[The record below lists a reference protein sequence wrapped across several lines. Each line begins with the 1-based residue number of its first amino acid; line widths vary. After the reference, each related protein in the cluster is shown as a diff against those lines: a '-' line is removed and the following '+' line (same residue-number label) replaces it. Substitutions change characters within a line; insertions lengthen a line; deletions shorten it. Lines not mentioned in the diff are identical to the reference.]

1 MIAVGQKR
9 TRSPRKYSFMWVV
22 VINPVSGSGKGAILG
37 TEAAGFFSER
47 RLSYQIIT
55 ATSADKLRSNLA
67 EFLDSNVG
75 LIEGVVAVGGDG
87 LVHLVLQMVVP
98 RRIPF
103 SAIPAGTGNDFVRA
117 LGWGLDEIKIQ
128 LNTVVSTPPA
138 AIDLGLVD
146 SEWFGAVLS
155 TGFDSV
161 VNEKANKMNW
171 PKGPMKYNLAIA
183 LELPRFKPLKYTI
196 ELDNQVIETEAML
209 IAVGNGGSYGGGMK
223 VCPDAVMSDG
233 LFDVM
238 VLRPV
243 SKFEFVRVFPTV
255 FSGKHINHKQVDIYR
270 TKRVS
275 LHAPAVAYA
284 DGERIGGLPVRAE
297 CIAGAGLSWTP

>member
-1 MIAVGQKR
+1 
-9 TRSPRKYSFMWVV
+9 MWAV

-37 TEAAGFFSER
+37 AETAGFFSER

-55 ATSADKLRSNLA
+55 ATSADKLRSNLS

-98 RRIPF
+98 RNIAF
-103 SAIPAGTGNDFVRA
+103 AAIPAGTGNDFVRA
-117 LGWGLDEIKIQ
+117 LGWHLDEIKTQ
-128 LNTVVSTPPA
+128 LKAVVSKPA
-138 AIDLGLVD
+138 SAIDLGLVD

-183 LELPRFKPLKYTI
+183 MELPKFRPLRYTI
-196 ELDNQVIETEAML
+196 ELENQIIETEAML
-209 IAVGNGGSYGGGMK
+209 IAVGNGSSYGGGMK
-223 VCPDAVMSDG
+223 VCPEAVMTDG

-243 SKFEFVRVFPTV
+243 SKVEFVRVFPTV
-255 FSGKHINHKQVDIYR
+255 FIGKHVEHKQVDIYR

>member
-1 MIAVGQKR
+1 
-9 TRSPRKYSFMWVV
+9 MWVV

-87 LVHLVLQMVVP
+87 LGHLVLQMVVP

-243 SKFEFVRVFPTV
+243 SKVEFVRVFPTV

-297 CIAGAGLSWTP
+297 CIAGAGLSWLP

>member
-1 MIAVGQKR
+1 
-9 TRSPRKYSFMWVV
+9 MWVV

-67 EFLDSNVG
+67 EFLDNNVG

-98 RRIPF
+98 RNIAF

-117 LGWGLDEIKIQ
+117 LGWRLDEIKIQ

-183 LELPRFKPLKYTI
+183 LELPKFKPLKYTI

-243 SKFEFVRVFPTV
+243 SKVEFVRVFPTV

>member
-1 MIAVGQKR
+1 
-9 TRSPRKYSFMWVV
+9 MWAV

-37 TEAAGFFSER
+37 AETAGFFSER

-55 ATSADKLRSNLA
+55 ATSADKLRSNLS

-98 RRIPF
+98 RNIAF
-103 SAIPAGTGNDFVRA
+103 AAIPAGTGNDFVRA
-117 LGWGLDEIKIQ
+117 LGWHLDEIKTQ
-128 LNTVVSTPPA
+128 LKAVVSKPPS

-161 VNEKANKMNW
+161 VNEKANTMEW

-183 LELPRFKPLKYTI
+183 MELPKFKPLKYTI

-243 SKFEFVRVFPTV
+243 SKVEFVRVFPTV
-255 FSGKHINHKQVDIYR
+255 FSGKHINHKQVDVYR
-270 TKRVS
+270 TRRVS
-275 LHAPAVAYA
+275 LLAPAVAYA

>member
-1 MIAVGQKR
+1 L
-9 TRSPRKYSFMWVV
+9 P
-22 VINPVSGSGKGAILG
+22 
-37 TEAAGFFSER
+37 
-47 RLSYQIIT
+47 YQIIT
-55 ATSADKLRSNLA
+55 ATSADKLRVNLA
-67 EFLDSNVG
+67 DFLDSNAG
-75 LIEGVVAVGGDG
+75 SIAGVIAVGGDG

-98 RRIPF
+98 RNIPF

-117 LGWGLDEIKIQ
+117 LGWDLEETKTQ
-128 LNTVVSTPPA
+128 LNAVVSKPPS

-161 VNEKANKMNW
+161 VNEKANSLKW
-171 PKGPMKYNLAIA
+171 PKGPMKYNVAIA
-183 LELPRFKPLKYTI
+183 MELPKFKPLKYMI
-196 ELDNQVIETEAML
+196 ELDNQIIETEAML
-209 IAVGNGGSYGGGMK
+209 IAVGNGSSYGGGMK
-223 VCPDAVMSDG
+223 VCPDAVMNDG

-243 SKFEFVRVFPTV
+243 SKLEFIKVFPTV
-255 FSGKHINHKQVDIYR
+255 FSGKHIEHRQVDIYR
-270 TKRVS
+270 TTRVS
-275 LHAPAVAYA
+275 LHAPAIAYA

>member
-1 MIAVGQKR
+1 
-9 TRSPRKYSFMWVV
+9 MWVV

-243 SKFEFVRVFPTV
+243 SKVEFVRVFPTV

>member
-1 MIAVGQKR
+1 
-9 TRSPRKYSFMWVV
+9 MWAV
-22 VINPVSGSGKGAILG
+22 VINPVSGSGRGAILG
-37 TEAAGFFSER
+37 TETAGFFSEM
-47 RLSYQIIT
+47 RLPYQIIT
-55 ATSADKLRSNLA
+55 ATSANKLRVNLA
-67 EFLDSNVG
+67 EFLDNNVG
-75 LIEGVVAVGGDG
+75 SIDGVIAVGGDG
-87 LVHLVLQMVVP
+87 LVHLVLQIVVP
-98 RRIPF
+98 RNIPF

-117 LGWGLDEIKIQ
+117 IGWDLEEIKTQ
-128 LNTVVSTPPA
+128 LNIVVSTPPS

-161 VNEKANKMNW
+161 VNEKANTLKW

-183 LELPRFKPLKYTI
+183 MELPKFKPLKYII
-196 ELDNQVIETEAML
+196 ELDSQVIETEAML
-209 IAVGNGGSYGGGMK
+209 IAVGNGRSYGGGMK
-223 VCPDAVMSDG
+223 VCPDAVMNDG

-243 SKFEFVRVFPTV
+243 SKVEFVRVFPTV
-255 FSGKHINHKQVDIYR
+255 FSGKHVEHKQVDIYQ

-275 LHAPAVAYA
+275 LHAPAIAYA

>member
-183 LELPRFKPLKYTI
+183 LELPRFKPLNYTI

-243 SKFEFVRVFPTV
+243 SKVEFVRVFPTV

>member
-1 MIAVGQKR
+1 
-9 TRSPRKYSFMWVV
+9 MWVV

-98 RRIPF
+98 RNIAF

-117 LGWGLDEIKIQ
+117 LGWRLDEIKIQ

-155 TGFDSV
+155 TGFDSL
-161 VNEKANKMNW
+161 VNEKANKMKW
-171 PKGPMKYNLAIA
+171 PKGPMK
-183 LELPRFKPLKYTI
+183 
-196 ELDNQVIETEAML
+196 
-209 IAVGNGGSYGGGMK
+209 
-223 VCPDAVMSDG
+223 
-233 LFDVM
+233 
-238 VLRPV
+238 
-243 SKFEFVRVFPTV
+243 
-255 FSGKHINHKQVDIYR
+255 
-270 TKRVS
+270 
-275 LHAPAVAYA
+275 
-284 DGERIGGLPVRAE
+284 
-297 CIAGAGLSWTP
+297 

>member
-1 MIAVGQKR
+1 
-9 TRSPRKYSFMWVV
+9 MWVV

-87 LVHLVLQMVVP
+87 LVHLVLQLVVP
-98 RRIPF
+98 RNIAF

-161 VNEKANKMNW
+161 VNEKANKMKW

-183 LELPRFKPLKYTI
+183 MELPKFKPLNYTI

-243 SKFEFVRVFPTV
+243 SKVEFVRVFPTV

>member
-87 LVHLVLQMVVP
+87 LVHLVLQLVVP
-98 RRIPF
+98 RNIAF

-243 SKFEFVRVFPTV
+243 SKVEFVRVFPTV